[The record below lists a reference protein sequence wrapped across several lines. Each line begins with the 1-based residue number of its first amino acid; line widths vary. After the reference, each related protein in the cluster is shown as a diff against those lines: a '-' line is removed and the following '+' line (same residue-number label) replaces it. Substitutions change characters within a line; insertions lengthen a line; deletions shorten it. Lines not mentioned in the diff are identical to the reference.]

1 MKNYMLVFLFI
12 ALSVS
17 CGNKETDIPDPV
29 SFSIDCNAAAASTP
43 ATVDY
48 DYTGTLMVPYAGGT
62 GNVYTQ
68 GTPIESTGVTGL
80 TATLQSGTLTFGSGH
95 LTYEVNGKP
104 ASMGNASFA
113 ISFGSETCSISL
125 QVTDLSQYG
134 TPFTGVPD
142 PRDAIIYQVNMRVF
156 SPTRNFQGVINRL
169 DSIKA
174 LGVNVIYLMPVYPV
188 GVLDAINSPYCI
200 KNYRAVNPEF
210 GTLTDLRSLIDGAHS
225 RGMAVIMD
233 WVANHTAWDHEWISE
248 HKEWY
253 EQDANGNIVSPPMG
267 WNDVAQLNFDNTAL
281 RAEMIRC
288 MKYWVYTANCDGFRF
303 DHSDGP
309 PEDFWMQAID
319 TLRNITTHNL
329 LLLAESDK
337 TSNYAA
343 GFDYIFG
350 FGFYYNLKSIYS
362 NNVSVQTINNFN
374 NSEYNGVINDQQ
386 QVVRYIS
393 NHDVTGTTTPIG
405 LFGGNPGSMA
415 AFVVTATMKGVPMI
429 YNGQEVGNSYPLPF
443 PFMGTT
449 INWNQNQSM
458 VEEYKKILAFRNN
471 SDAVRRGTL
480 TSYSNSNICAFTKEE
495 GTELIFVASNLRNTS
510 ITYPL
515 PASVANSNWT
525 DAMNGG
531 IVTLTDQLLLQ
542 PYSYIVLIK

>member
-1 MKNYMLVFLFI
+1 
-12 ALSVS
+12 
-17 CGNKETDIPDPV
+17 
-29 SFSIDCNAAAASTP
+29 
-43 ATVDY
+43 
-48 DYTGTLMVPYAGGT
+48 
-62 GNVYTQ
+62 
-68 GTPIESTGVTGL
+68 
-80 TATLQSGTLTFGSGH
+80 
-95 LTYEVNGKP
+95 
-104 ASMGNASFA
+104 
-113 ISFGSETCSISL
+113 
-125 QVTDLSQYG
+125 
-134 TPFTGVPD
+134 
-142 PRDAIIYQVNMRVF
+142 
-156 SPTRNFQGVINRL
+156 
-169 DSIKA
+169 
-174 LGVNVIYLMPVYPV
+174 
-188 GVLDAINSPYCI
+188 
-200 KNYRAVNPEF
+200 
-210 GTLTDLRSLIDGAHS
+210 LRSLIDGAHS

-233 WVANHTAWDHEWISE
+233 WVANHTAWDHEWISS

-267 WNDVAQLNFDNTAL
+267 WNDVAQLNFDNAAL
-281 RAEMIRC
+281 RTEMIRC

-303 DHSDGP
+303 DHTDGP

-319 TLRNITTHNL
+319 TIRNITTHNL

-362 NNVSVQTINNFN
+362 SNVSVQTINNLN

-393 NHDVTGTTTPIG
+393 NHDVTGTSTPIS

-458 VEEYKKILAFRNN
+458 VEEYKRILAFRNN
-471 SDAVRRGTL
+471 SNAVRRGTL

-495 GTELIFVASNLRNTS
+495 GTELIFVASNLRNIS

-515 PASVANSNWT
+515 PGSVANSDWT

-542 PYSYIVLIK
+542 PYGYIILIK